1 MSQPPSGSSPRGSK
15 RPAPSLKARALQWL
29 SQREY
34 TRQELTKKLQ
44 PHCADHDDLPLLL
57 DELTR
62 KGWLSDDRAAA
73 SVVHRRAGKLGVARI
88 RQELKQKGV
97 AADAITQAVAVLDG
111 TEAERAHQVWAQRFG
126 PEPPADLKAR
136 ARQIRFLVAR
146 GFSASLVARTVPP
159 AADPTPQYRQWGR
172 SSDAEHQ
179 P

>member
-44 PHCADHDDLPLLL
+44 PHCADHDNLPLLL
-57 DELTR
+57 DELAR

-73 SVVHRRAGKLGVARI
+73 SLVHRRAGKLGVARI

-97 AADAITQAVAVLDG
+97 AADAKRYETFLKANWKSDG
-111 TEAERAHQVWAQRFG
+111 KSPAELKREAEKVFAAQM
-126 PEPPADLKAR
+126 P
-136 ARQIRFLVAR
+136 
-146 GFSASLVARTVPP
+146 
-159 AADPTPQYRQWGR
+159 
-172 SSDAEHQ
+172 
-179 P
+179 